1 MQCQVKGTRYLVFKA
16 AVVNRKLAMNASS
29 FVMIPDVIY
38 YY

>member
-29 FVMIPDVIY
+29 FVIPDVIY